1 MSEESRRYAQSMTDL
16 DVVLRNEQ
24 GQLVDERA
32 QARDVSRAGFRVET
46 KAKLD
51 EGQRL
56 TFTMDLGEGELVRGA
71 ARIVWARVDEWG
83 AYAAGAKIVKISW
96 KDARK
101 LGGQVAGPR
110 PGYDFSGLAKRA
122 FFAFYWLVIV
132 VGARNII
139 FDQPDV
145 SVALVRSLPALAA
158 ALVIGFALMML
169 FG

>member
-1 MSEESRRYAQSMTDL
+1 MSDESRRYARSMTDL

-32 QARDVSRAGFRVET
+32 QARDVSRAGFRVES
-46 KAKLD
+46 KSKLE

-56 TFTMDLGEGELVRGA
+56 TFTMDLGDGELVRGA
-71 ARIVWARVDEWG
+71 ARIAWARVDEWG
-83 AYAAGAKIVKISW
+83 AYSAGAKIVKISW

-101 LGGQVAGPR
+101 LGGQAAR
-110 PGYDFSGLAKRA
+110 PGYDFAGLAKKA

-132 VGARNII
+132 AGAHNII

-145 SVALVRSLPALAA
+145 SVALVRSLPALVAA
-158 ALVIGFALMML
+158 VVMGFALMML
-169 FG
+169 FD